1 MSIARNFP
9 LRPSEVAVMR
19 TTFISLTVAEE
30 ILIARAA
37 ALDGQDPQMWAE
49 RALVAAAQARLSE
62 TGARA
67 RPART
72 LASCWRSG
80 QSSSAE

>member
-1 MSIARNFP
+1 
-9 LRPSEVAVMR
+9 MR

-37 ALDGQDPQMWAE
+37 ALEGQDPHLWAE
-49 RALVAAAQARLSE
+49 RALLAAAMERLSE
-62 TGARA
+62 TGARP